1 MSTNLDNFLNGL
13 GLSIEGYSPC
23 GVHSP
28 VGWCSIQCIFSSCHG
43 LTNAQNWCPNGD
55 CSMPKCN
62 LNANNWHQP
71 DHCYIVSCDT
81 RHMNSSGG

>member
-13 GLSIEGYSPC
+13 GLSIEGYSPF

-28 VGWCSIQCIFSSCHG
+28 VGWCSLQCIIHNCHG

-62 LNANNWHQP
+62 LNARNWSQP
-71 DHCYIVSCDT
+71 PCIPNMCPV
-81 RHMNSSGG
+81 G